1 MIYPDAL
8 IQFFMLI
15 SDSGGD
21 IDKGALFTEPRIL
34 PGREGAYEHGQTAH
48 IVISLRY
55 GQGHVDNPYR
65 NSDDGERWARGR
77 FNERQEERHI
87 AAAYRVGRK
96 YMVLP

>member
-8 IQFFMLI
+8 LQFFTLI

-34 PGREGAYEHGQTAH
+34 PGAEGAYERGQTAH
-48 IVISLRY
+48 ILSALAIEPILT
-55 GQGHVDNPYR
+55 NPYR
-65 NSDDGERWARGR
+65 NSPDGERWARGR
-77 FNERQEERHI
+77 YNERQEERHI
-87 AAAYRVGRK
+87 AAAYRTASL